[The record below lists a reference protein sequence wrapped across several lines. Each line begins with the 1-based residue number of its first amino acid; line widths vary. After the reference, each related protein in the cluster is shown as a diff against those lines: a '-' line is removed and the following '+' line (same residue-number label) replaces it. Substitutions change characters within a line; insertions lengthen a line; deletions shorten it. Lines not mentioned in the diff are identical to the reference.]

1 MKLTTMTKGLSK
13 FVLRT
18 SVALPL
24 VLAPAVSV
32 TVLEAVGVSA
42 PFAQAEA
49 QSDQKTRK
57 VPAMRENVFKKLG
70 KVQEAADVENWP
82 AALAALREMEAG
94 KDKYNA
100 YETAQMYYF
109 YGFVYYSMERYKDAI
124 NSYKQVLAQGVD
136 NIPVGVELNTLK
148 TISQLYFV
156 TEDFKS
162 ALNYLNKWFAAS
174 ETVGAEDYALRA
186 QIFYQMGDEAGA
198 LKDMNRA
205 VSMYEKEGKI
215 PKENWLSLQRFL
227 YYEKNDYKQVT
238 NILEKLVKHY
248 PKGEYYK
255 QLAGMYGELKRE
267 QDQLHMMEAAYTAG
281 ALQKEKELLNM
292 AYLYMGNE
300 TPYKGAKVIKK
311 GIDQKKIER
320 TSKNLETLAQAY
332 QMAQE
337 LQKSIP
343 ELEAAAK
350 LSDKGEI
357 YSRLAGIYLDLDKN
371 EKALEMGKKALAK
384 GNLKRSDQL
393 YIVLGMANANL
404 KKYDDAL
411 SNLKK
416 ALKDERS
423 KKFAEQ
429 WITFVEA
436 EKKREEQ
443 LAI

>member
-1 MKLTTMTKGLSK
+1 MKMTTMTKGISR

-32 TVLEAVGVSA
+32 KVLEAVGVSA
-42 PFAQAEA
+42 SFAQAEA
-49 QSDQKTRK
+49 AEETRK

-70 KVQEAADVENWP
+70 KVQEAADAENWNE
-82 AALAALREMEAG
+82 ALAALRDMERG

-100 YETAQMYYF
+100 YEMAQMYYF
-109 YGFVYYSMERYKDAI
+109 YGFVYYSMERYKQAI
-124 NSYKQVLAQGVD
+124 ASYKRVLAQGVE
-136 NIPVGVELNTLK
+136 NIPVGTELATLK
-148 TISQLYFV
+148 TIAQLYFV
-156 TEDFKS
+156 TENYDQ
-162 ALNYLNKWFAAS
+162 ALNYLNKWMAAS
-174 ETVGAEDYALRA
+174 DTVGAADYALRA
-186 QIFYQMGDEAGA
+186 QAYYQKGDQARA
-198 LKDMNRA
+198 LQDMNKA
-205 VSMYEKEGKI
+205 VSMFEAKGKV

-227 YYEKNDYKQVT
+227 YYEKNDYKMVSK
-238 NILEKLVKHY
+238 ILEKLVKHY

-255 QLAGMYGELKRE
+255 QLSGMYGELKRE
-267 QDQLHMMEAAYTAG
+267 KDQLHMMEAAYIAG

-292 AYLYMGNE
+292 AYLFMGNDV
-300 TPYKGAKVIKK
+300 PYKGAKVIKK
-311 GIDQKKIER
+311 GIEEKKIER

-350 LSDKGEI
+350 LSDEGKL

-371 EKALEMGKKALAK
+371 EKALEMGGKALKK
-384 GNLKRSDQL
+384 GGLKRPDQL

-404 KKYDDAL
+404 KNYDA
-411 SNLKK
+411 
-416 ALKDERS
+416 ALKNLEKAKEDERS
-423 KKFAEQ
+423 EKFAKQ
-429 WITFVEA
+429 WITFVKG

>member
-32 TVLEAVGVSA
+32 TVLEAVGLSA

-70 KVQEAADVENWP
+70 KVQEAADAENWN
-82 AALAALREMEAG
+82 AALAALRDMEAG
-94 KDKYNA
+94 KSKYNA
-100 YETAQMYYF
+100 YEIAQMYYF

-124 NSYKQVLAQGVD
+124 NAYKRVLAQGVE
-136 NIPVGVELNTLK
+136 NIPVGTELATLK
-148 TISQLYFV
+148 TIAQLYFV
-156 TEDFKS
+156 TENYDQS
-162 ALNYLNKWFAAS
+162 LTYLNKWFKAS
-174 ETVGAEDYALRA
+174 ESIGADDYALRG
-186 QIFYQMGDEAGA
+186 QIYYQKGDEAGA
-198 LKDMNRA
+198 LKDINRA
-205 VSMYEKEGKI
+205 VSMYEKDGKV
-215 PKENWLSLQRFL
+215 PKESWLSLQRFL

-267 QDQLHMMEAAYTAG
+267 KDQLHMMEAAYLAG
-281 ALQKEKELLNM
+281 VLQKEKELLNM
-292 AYLYMGNE
+292 AYLFMGNDV
-300 TPYKGAKVIKK
+300 PYKGAKVIDK
-311 GIDQKKIER
+311 GIKEKKIER

-343 ELEAAAK
+343 QLEAAAK
-350 LSDKGEI
+350 LSDKGEL

-371 EKALEMGKKALAK
+371 EKAVEMGGKALKK
-384 GNLKRSDQL
+384 GDLKRPDQL
-393 YIVLGMANANL
+393 YIILGMANANL
-404 KKYDDAL
+404 KKYDASL

-416 ALKDERS
+416 AVKDERS
-423 KKFAEQ
+423 KKAAEQ
-429 WITFVEA
+429 WITYVEG